1 MPEWTVLRPQQA
13 HVSCQVS
20 KVLYNCHGTTQSLLY
35 LWQCCT
41 GDIYQS
47 MADRCIAPLL
57 EALQQGHLLQVFH
70 LLGQLFS
77 FASSAFHCKPIG
89 IFKFTK
95 CVSKAMLRD
104 QICFLSI
111 YIYIVVFD
119 FLPHAAHSL
128 FVGALQW
135 LDRALEHF
143 QCSSYW
149 LSAMDLLHCSTE

>member
-1 MPEWTVLRPQQA
+1 MPEWTVQRPQQA

-89 IFKFTK
+89 ILNAQNVSVKQCLVTKF
-95 CVSKAMLRD
+95 VSYPY
-104 QICFLSI
+104 I

-119 FLPHAAHSL
+119 FLPHAAHS
-128 FVGALQW
+128 FFC
-135 LDRALEHF
+135 RSF
-143 QCSSYW
+143 
-149 LSAMDLLHCSTE
+149 AMDGSCT